1 MTIIVIYN
9 ERGHMNTLVIE
20 NLHASIEGK
29 EILKGVSLSLGAG
42 EVVALMGPNGNG
54 KSTLGNVL
62 MGDPRYEI
70 SEGTI
75 VFDGEDILSVP
86 AYERARRGLFMAFQY
101 PVELPGIRVS
111 QFLFRIAELRR
122 NPPSGYAAFY
132 RELKEYLEILHM
144 DSAFLDRSVNEG
156 FSGGEK
162 KRLEILQLLVIQ
174 PRCAIFDEVDSGLD
188 VDALR
193 LVAQGIN
200 RLRGSHF
207 SALIITHYRR
217 LLDLVPVD
225 RVYIMEQGRITRSGD
240 FSLVEALEREGF
252 GAFKEQDPTAPRAQ
266 EGIYAARNT

>member
-1 MTIIVIYN
+1 
-9 ERGHMNTLVIE
+9 MNTLVIE
-20 NLHASIEGK
+20 NLHAGIEDK
-29 EILKGVSLSLGAG
+29 EILKGVSLSLGEG

-62 MGDPRYEI
+62 MGDPRYKI
-70 SEGTI
+70 SKGNIFFEGK
-75 VFDGEDILSVP
+75 DILSLP
-86 AYERARRGLFMAFQY
+86 AYERARLGLFMAFQY

-122 NPPSGYAAFY
+122 NPPSGYTAFY
-132 RELKEYLEILHM
+132 RELKEYQEILHI
-144 DSAFLDRSVNEG
+144 DPAFLDRSVNEG

-162 KRLEILQLLVIQ
+162 KRFEILQLLVIQ

-193 LVAQGIN
+193 LVAQGIS
-200 RLRGSHF
+200 RLRGPHF
-207 SALIITHYRR
+207 SSLIITHYRR

-225 RVYIMEQGRITRSGD
+225 RVYIMEQGRITQSGD

-252 GAFKEQDPTAPRAQ
+252 GALKEQETSTLQAQ
-266 EGIYAARNT
+266 EGAYAIRNP